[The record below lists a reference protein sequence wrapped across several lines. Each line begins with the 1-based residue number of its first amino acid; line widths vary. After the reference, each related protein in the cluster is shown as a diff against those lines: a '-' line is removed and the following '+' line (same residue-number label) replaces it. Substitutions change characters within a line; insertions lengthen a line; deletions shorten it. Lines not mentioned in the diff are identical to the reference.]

1 MLLYHIHDWQ
11 HAALAPL
18 RMAAEATQATFQNP
32 FVPASYTEMGRI
44 FAAGAE
50 MIERS
55 TRPYAKPEFNLA
67 PVRVRGK
74 LLKIEEQIVAV
85 KPFCQILHFKRMT
98 DDPDLAAHMAHDPR
112 VLIVAPLAGQHATL
126 LRGTVEA
133 MLPEHD
139 VYITDWIDAKMVPLI
154 EGAFDLDDNIAYLM
168 DFMRLLGPDLHVMAV
183 CQPSVPVLCA
193 VALLAED
200 EDPAQP
206 SSMTLMGGPVDA
218 REAKTLL
225 TEFSAA
231 HPLDWF
237 RDTVIHAIPFYYPG
251 AYRMVYPGFL
261 QLQGFMS
268 MHMERHVGEHFK
280 MFQHLVRGDEEA
292 AAHHRKFYDEYMSS
306 MDVAAEYYLETIER
320 VFQNHDLPRGTFRW
334 RGREVK
340 PEAIRRT
347 ALLTVEGEMDDISAP
362 GQTRAAHNL
371 CKSLP
376 PPMKQAYLQIGV
388 GHFGVFNGRKWRN
401 SVQPV
406 VRDFIRTHSRYV
418 E

>member
-1 MLLYHIHDWQ
+1 
-11 HAALAPL
+11 
-18 RMAAEATQATFQNP
+18 
-32 FVPASYTEMGRI
+32 
-44 FAAGAE
+44 
-50 MIERS
+50 
-55 TRPYAKPEFNLA
+55 
-67 PVRVRGK
+67 
-74 LLKIEEQIVAV
+74 
-85 KPFCQILHFKRMT
+85 
-98 DDPDLAAHMAHDPR
+98 
-112 VLIVAPLAGQHATL
+112 
-126 LRGTVEA
+126 
-133 MLPEHD
+133 
-139 VYITDWIDAKMVPLI
+139 
-154 EGAFDLDDNIAYLM
+154 
-168 DFMRLLGPDLHVMAV
+168 
-183 CQPSVPVLCA
+183 
-193 VALLAED
+193 
-200 EDPAQP
+200 
-206 SSMTLMGGPVDA
+206 MTLMGGPVDA

-268 MHMERHVGEHFK
+268 MHMDRHVGEHFK

-376 PPMKQAYLQIGV
+376 PPMNWRRAFRRFQWPQMAQQRPARGARFYPHPFAVCRVSLPICHSHGSGNPV
-388 GHFGVFNGRKWRN
+388 SHVYATHESMARRRSPLDPRLHGDDTWFLRKIPRN
-401 SVQPV
+401 
-406 VRDFIRTHSRYV
+406 
-418 E
+418 